1 MVDDFSSV
9 KVLDMKIPCGI
20 VRHIVRI
27 VAVMGLW
34 CSISPLSAQVAVDPM
49 LAKEIARIRAIDN
62 HSHDA
67 PAFPES
73 EPPPPDGSPLG
84 VTPFGYPVR
93 LRVDNPEWVEAWRA
107 LYGYTFFDM
116 SPVHARMALLAKRQR
131 KVDLGTAY
139 PAWVLDRAG
148 IEVAFVDSDTLGPGL
163 AAPRFR
169 WVPFVDELLFPLD
182 NTNPLF
188 KRFLAESRMDSLP
201 VELGRYTGE
210 VVTPALERWRRA
222 GVLAV
227 KLGVAYRRPL
237 NFADVTESRA
247 AGVYKRWARKGQAP
261 TTEYI
266 VLQDYLFSYLARE
279 AGRLGLVV
287 HIHTGVGAAPFFAI
301 AGSDPTLLE
310 PALNNP
316 ALRKTL
322 FVLIHG
328 GWPYEKQAGVMLIKP
343 NVYADFS
350 AQTFLRSPRALSEAL
365 REWLEWYPEK
375 VLFGT
380 DAYSDPRTPLSDWEE
395 KAWLTTRSAREAL
408 GIALTG
414 MMRDREITRE
424 RALELARLVLRDNAN
439 RLYRFAER

>member
-1 MVDDFSSV
+1 M
-9 KVLDMKIPCGI
+9 
-20 VRHIVRI
+20 RHIVRI
-27 VAVMGLW
+27 VAVTALW
-34 CSISPLSAQVAVDPM
+34 YSASLSPAQVAVDPV
-49 LAKEIARIRAIDN
+49 LAKEIARIKAIDN

-67 PAFPES
+67 PALPES
-73 EPPPPDGSPLG
+73 VPPAPDGSPLG

-107 LYGYTFFDM
+107 LYGYTFSDM
-116 SPVHARMALLAKRQR
+116 SPEHARMALLAKRQR

-148 IEVAFVDSDTLGPGL
+148 IELAFVDSDTLGPGL
-163 AAPRFR
+163 SAPRFR
-169 WVPFVDELLFPLD
+169 WVPFADKLLFPLD
-182 NTNPLF
+182 DTKPLF
-188 KRFLAESRMDSLP
+188 KRLLAESGMDSLP
-201 VELGRYTGE
+201 VELGRYTAG
-210 VVTPALERWRRA
+210 VVTPTLERWRRA
-222 GVLAV
+222 GALAV

-237 NFADVTESRA
+237 SFADVTETDA
-247 AGVYKRWARKGQAP
+247 AQIYRRWAGKGQAP
-261 TTEYI
+261 TTEYM
-266 VLQDYLFSYLARE
+266 VLQDYLFGFLARE

-287 HIHTGVGAAPFFAI
+287 HIHTGIGANPFFSI

-365 REWLEWYPEK
+365 RGWLEWYPEK

-380 DAYSDPRTPLSDWEE
+380 DAYSDPGTPLSDWEE
-395 KAWLTTRSAREAL
+395 KTWLTTTSAREAL

-414 MMRDREITRE
+414 MMRDREITRG

-439 RLYRFAER
+439 RLYRFSER